1 MPESANF
8 NPNPNSALH
17 NCSRHEVKYAMDE
30 QRKDCKVCTWFAL
43 LGAAKPNLNLAA
55 IQKPSFAATRYRL
68 NSCITCEH

>member
-1 MPESANF
+1 MKDF

-43 LGAAKPNLNLAA
+43 AAAKNKSQLGCDPETLFCSNQ
-55 IQKPSFAATRYRL
+55 IQA
-68 NSCITCEH
+68 